1 MYSSASI
8 HPFEIET
15 LEAELQNAYPQ
26 EILRR
31 AVELFGDELVVVTSF
46 QPTGIVTLHMLQE
59 IAPDLPIMT
68 VDTGLLFDETYQL
81 MDQLEQAWRLNLI
94 RVRPSQTVTEQA
106 QTYGNA
112 LWLDEPNK
120 CCDLRKVIP
129 LKNALQDYQA
139 WISGVR
145 RDQSST
151 RAETPIIS
159 WDKRNEK
166 IKLCPFATWTESMV
180 WTYIHAYELPYNA
193 LHTQGYTSIGCF
205 PCTQAVKEGDD
216 LRAGR
221 WVNHAKTECGIH
233 IQTSL

>member
-15 LEAELQNAYPQ
+15 LQAELQNAYPQ

-31 AVELFGDELVVVTSF
+31 TVELFGDELVVVTSF

-81 MDQLEQAWRLNLI
+81 MDQLEQAWGLNLI
-94 RVRPSQTVTEQA
+94 RVHPSQTVTEQA
-106 QTYGNA
+106 QTHGKA

-120 CCDLRKVIP
+120 CCDLRKVVP
-129 LKNALQDYQA
+129 LKNALNGYQA
-139 WISGVR
+139 WVSGVR

-166 IKLCPFATWTESMV
+166 IKLCPFATWTESMI

-205 PCTQAVKEGDD
+205 PCTQAVKEGED

-233 IQTSL
+233 IQNPL

>member
-15 LEAELQNAYPQ
+15 LQAELQNAYPQ

-81 MDQLEQAWRLNLI
+81 MDQLEQAWGLNLI
-94 RVRPSQTVTEQA
+94 RVHPSQTVTEQA
-106 QTYGNA
+106 QTHGKA

-120 CCDLRKVIP
+120 CCDLRKVVP
-129 LKNALQDYQA
+129 LKNALNGYQA
-139 WISGVR
+139 WVSGVR

-166 IKLCPFATWTESMV
+166 IKLCPFATWTESMI

-205 PCTQAVKEGDD
+205 PCTQAVKEGED

-233 IQTSL
+233 IQNPL